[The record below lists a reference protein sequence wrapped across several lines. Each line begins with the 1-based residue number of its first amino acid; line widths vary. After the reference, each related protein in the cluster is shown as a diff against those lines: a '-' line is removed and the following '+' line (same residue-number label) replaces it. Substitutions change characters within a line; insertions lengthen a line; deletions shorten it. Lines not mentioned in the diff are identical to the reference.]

1 MSEQEVRIQEITQ
14 ELRTYGNDSAFPYG
28 LDRSTALEA
37 ANLLETLLHAQQAR
51 GSMEK
56 LIGYDADATDEAA
69 MRTLIKKINAKNL
82 GVGIDYSADKD
93 VLCVAFLY
101 GKQASY
107 AIQAI
112 EEKMAREK
120 PEPMTVLDD
129 LCATWKLE
137 PQILAGM
144 LVIYHCTYDGCVSY
158 ELPFNM
164 GYERTRPEAI
174 KRTVKYLTSPY
185 TEPKGEQGK

>member
-1 MSEQEVRIQEITQ
+1 MSEQLTIERARNITH
-14 ELRTYGNDSAFPYG
+14 ELREYGYDSGDGTPIE
-28 LDRSTALEA
+28 RQTALEA
-37 ANLLETLLHAQQAR
+37 ADLIESLLLAQQ
-51 GSMEK
+51 
-56 LIGYDADATDEAA
+56 
-69 MRTLIKKINAKNL
+69 
-82 GVGIDYSADKD
+82 
-93 VLCVAFLY
+93 
-101 GKQASY
+101 
-107 AIQAI
+107 
-112 EEKMAREK
+112 AREK

-185 TEPKGEQGK
+185 TEPKGEPHD